1 MSATIL
7 EKEGENVVPIGSKG
21 PVTAYL
27 HRRNAVLYA
36 LLCVVAYTPGWLHL
50 AAGWQAAGLGLLAPG
65 VGFVAAGGW
74 WVLLFPVTLGLF
86 WLSVVVWFWC
96 GMVVAPLSIW
106 LGSAALAGAATGQAI
121 WAPAVYVGPVCA
133 LAIFLVFPY
142 PRLK

>member
-1 MSATIL
+1 MNATIL
-7 EKEGENVVPIGSKG
+7 ENEGENIVPIGSKG

-36 LLCVVAYTPGWLHL
+36 LLC
-50 AAGWQAAGLGLLAPG
+50 AGWQAAGLGLLAPG

-86 WLSVVVWFWC
+86 WLSVVAWFWC
-96 GMVVAPLSIW
+96 GIVVAPLSIW

-121 WAPAVYVGPVCA
+121 WAPA
-133 LAIFLVFPY
+133 
-142 PRLK
+142 